1 MKYLLQDRLSDGSV
15 IKLRHSTVERWSAV
29 DHHDYHPHFE
39 IYYNPRPQPQKILIN
54 SELIRTETPTVIV
67 LSPFT
72 IHCMTPAQQN
82 VFFEHYTL
90 FCKESFFSQV
100 DDHLLPENCREQFVN
115 RLFPLTDEE
124 NRYLL
129 TIFEFLKHD
138 LPEKEMKSAFLFFL
152 CTLFR
157 LVPEERRIQAGKS
170 GYYISEVLTYIYNNI
185 ASIPNSAGLPAIF
198 HVSTSKLNRD
208 FKNQL
213 GLSPHQV
220 VVNCK
225 TAKAIDLIRNSQFKL
240 RDIAALCGFEN
251 EYYFYVFFKNQT
263 GQTPSSFRRQANPLS
278 ETAE

>member
-1 MKYLLQDRLSDGSV
+1 MKYLLQDRLSDGSA
-15 IKLRHSTVERWSAV
+15 IKLRHSVVKCWSSV

-39 IYYNPRPQPQKILIN
+39 VYYNALPQPQKILIN
-54 SELIRTETPTVIV
+54 SDEFRTETPTVII

-72 IHCMTPAQQN
+72 IHCMTPAHRN
-82 VFFEHYTL
+82 DLFEHDSI
-90 FCKESFFSQV
+90 FCKDSFFSQV
-100 DDHLLPENCREQFVN
+100 NGDLLPNDCPDQFAN
-115 RLFPLTDEE
+115 RVFPLTDEE

-129 TIFEFLKHD
+129 SIFSFLKRD
-138 LPEKEMKSAFLFFL
+138 LPEKEMKSAFLLFL
-152 CTLFR
+152 NALFR

-170 GYYISEVLTYIYNNI
+170 GYYISDVLTYIYNNI
-185 ASIPNSAGLPAIF
+185 ASIPNSAGLPGIF

-225 TAKAIDLIRNSQFKL
+225 TAKAIDLIRNSQYKL

-263 GQTPSSFRRQANPLS
+263 GQTPSSFRRNGGLR
-278 ETAE
+278 